1 MITFNPLT
9 TCNCLYAS
17 SINKRLSNYTDFDN
31 LQMQLSLL
39 LTEATTVY
47 EAFTQALAMQN

>member
-1 MITFNPLT
+1 
-9 TCNCLYAS
+9 
-17 SINKRLSNYTDFDN
+17 
-31 LQMQLSLL
+31 MQLSLL